1 MSAVG
6 ILDIVGALNFVFK
19 SIENHCLFYLIFVD
33 LRVLVIRLMDV
44 VLEDEQRGGQIKS
57 C

>member
-19 SIENHCLFYLIFVD
+19 SIVNHFILFTLCTVVTLNKVSTQFQFSIVMAVTSLIF
-33 LRVLVIRLMDV
+33 
-44 VLEDEQRGGQIKS
+44 
-57 C
+57 

>member
-19 SIENHCLFYLIFVD
+19 SIVNHFLFYL
-33 LRVLVIRLMDV
+33 LCVLWSL
-44 VLEDEQRGGQIKS
+44 
-57 C
+57 